1 MCSAAARANSCIGTG
16 LHVLAISIT
25 CSSNGRGYCR
35 WRWLSRSQRGRWG
48 LEALQLRRLLLR
60 PVAQGVVGEQQ
71 NLVVARAGG
80 HPEHG
85 QAGEGGFEVVAFVAD
100 LQHQHTVLGK
110 SVVEQGE
117 TAGFARPV
125 AADQADRFARV
136 DGGADLV
143 EQDLGAVAQRDVF

>member
-1 MCSAAARANSCIGTG
+1 M
-16 LHVLAISIT
+16 
-25 CSSNGRGYCR
+25 
-35 WRWLSRSQRGRWG
+35 
-48 LEALQLRRLLLR
+48 
-60 PVAQGVVGEQQ
+60 GEQQ
-71 NLVVARAGG
+71 HLVVAGAGG